1 MREKSSGCG
10 KLGWKENAIGV
21 HRGLV
26 LWRGWFAPHP
36 SRAVPGPPSPEGKA
50 SSGGIMHL
58 AENDAVVP
66 LAIVSGAQKQNPQPY
81 GCGPCNKKRGEE
93 NEKDEEIIFDL
104 PLLYQS
110 NVKKK
115 SG

>member
-1 MREKSSGCG
+1 
-10 KLGWKENAIGV
+10 
-21 HRGLV
+21 
-26 LWRGWFAPHP
+26 
-36 SRAVPGPPSPEGKA
+36 
-50 SSGGIMHL
+50 MHL
-58 AENDAVVP
+58 AENNASIP
-66 LAIVSGAQKQNPQPY
+66 LVIVSGAQKQNPQPC

>member
-1 MREKSSGCG
+1 MHPAG
-10 KLGWKENAIGV
+10 KCKIFLAQIVLG
-21 HRGLV
+21 
-26 LWRGWFAPHP
+26 
-36 SRAVPGPPSPEGKA
+36 S
-50 SSGGIMHL
+50 
-58 AENDAVVP
+58 
-66 LAIVSGAQKQNPQPY
+66 QKQNPQPC

>member
-1 MREKSSGCG
+1 MQVGKTLSWERVARRRRDGCG
-10 KLGWKENAIGV
+10 AVQSPAWY
-21 HRGLV
+21 R
-26 LWRGWFAPHP
+26 P
-36 SRAVPGPPSPEGKA
+36 SSAAAAAPSPRGRQGFMHPAGKCK
-50 SSGGIMHL
+50 IFL
-58 AENDAVVP
+58 TQ
-66 LAIVSGAQKQNPQPY
+66 IVLGVQKQNPQPC